1 MLKIE
6 LRPTLEGT
14 PGQGELLIQGWKQG
28 TSALEFAVLNN
39 QSDGYLDGAGKWG
52 ASMHWNPL
60 ADVREEDGKLFAQV
74 GACLVDSL
82 LKDRTMIYRLYL
94 KNAGGSDDN
103 GILRVNDSL
112 LSSTA
117 IDKTMREKSKQE
129 QRQKEE
135 QEKEQKERQEKE
147 QKEQQERQQK
157 EEQERQQKEEQERQQ
172 KEEQERQQKEEQER
186 QQKEQQEKQQKEEQE
201 KQQRNEEEKKPD
213 PIAEPA
219 KRTKSRWLRWLLLL
233 LFAILVAGLAWWLI
247 PRFMQSPADIKAGG
261 EAGACSAPVLAE
273 NSDDLVLIQSCL
285 KTSPSSDEVL
295 ALINAAKENKRCDLV
310 QRLYAHKAQS
320 GDAVIALAYAREY
333 DPANFKAGGCI
344 ESADAETATYWY
356 ELALERDPSQSVARE
371 RLEALKNE

>member
-6 LRPTLEGT
+6 LRPTREGT

-28 TSALEFAVLNN
+28 ASALEFAVRNN
-39 QSDGYLDGAGKWG
+39 QNDGYLDGAGKWG
-52 ASMHWNPL
+52 ASKYWNSL
-60 ADVREEDGKLFAQV
+60 ADVREEDGKLLAQV
-74 GACLVDSL
+74 GACLVDPL
-82 LKDRTMIYRLYL
+82 LKDRTMTYLLYL
-94 KNAGGSDDN
+94 QNADGSDQGVLSID
-103 GILRVNDSL
+103 DSL

-117 IDKTMREKSKQE
+117 IDKTRREKSKQE

-135 QEKEQKERQEKE
+135 QEKEQKEAQRA
-147 QKEQQERQQK
+147 
-157 EEQERQQKEEQERQQ
+157 EQE
-172 KEEQERQQKEEQER
+172 
-186 QQKEQQEKQQKEEQE
+186 EKQEEQE
-201 KQQRNEEEKKPD
+201 KQQKNKEEEQHRPD
-213 PIAEPA
+213 APAEPA
-219 KRTKSRWLRWLLLL
+219 KRTQSRWLRWLLLL

-273 NSDDLVLIQSCL
+273 NPDDLALIQSCL

-295 ALINAAKENKRCDLV
+295 ALISAAKENKRCNLV

-344 ESADAETATYWY
+344 ESADAETASYWY

-371 RLEALKNE
+371 RLEALKK